1 MVLQRKSY
9 VLLDGQRIVKRGV
22 LEQET
27 HFLPDLTKLVQ
38 SQVGDVLPSDA
49 NRSRVRFLESDDEP
63 QQYALARAAATQ
75 HRQGFA
81 GLHRQTDPVQD
92 ILTSKGL
99 MQVRD
104 ENNGRIAVILS
115 FVLLHCSLIDRVHIC
130 ARFRRITGKI

>member
-1 MVLQRKSY
+1 MVLQRKGY
-9 VLLDGQRIVKRGV
+9 VLLDGQRIVKRGM

-49 NRSRVRFLESDDEP
+49 NRSRVGLFESNDEP
-63 QQYALARAAATQ
+63 QQYALARTAATQ

-81 GLHRQTDPVQD
+81 GFHRQANPVQD
-92 ILTSKGL
+92 ALTSKGL

-104 ENNGRIAVILS
+104 GNNGRIAVFLS
-115 FVLLHCSLIDRVHIC
+115 FVLLHCNL
-130 ARFRRITGKI
+130 